1 VGFEFFCVKKSVM
14 MISVMMISVMLDACR
29 ALISV
34 MLDAC
39 RAFCLFSHVMSSL
52 TLCVRECVRAFV
64 RALME
69 EGASEKGEAEGV
81 IARRV

>member
-1 VGFEFFCVKKSVM
+1 MGFEFFCVKKSVM
-14 MISVMMISVMLDACR
+14 MMSVMLDACR

-39 RAFCLFSHVMSSL
+39 RAFCLFSHVMSAL